1 VQIALVKSALRD
13 AVIAAEIP
21 GLDVYAY
28 VPDAPSVPC
37 FYPGEVTLDPLQ
49 TFGPGSD
56 NADIICRVLVSAA
69 DDADGQALLDQY
81 LSRSGT
87 HSIRAAISAARGAPG
102 ELALGGAADDLVI
115 TKIDGY
121 RLIATPNQE
130 LFYGA
135 QITVRVIGSE
145 EA

>member
-1 VQIALVKSALRD
+1 MQIATVKAAIRD

-21 GLDVYAY
+21 ELDCYSY
-28 VPDAPSVPC
+28 VPDNPSVPC
-37 FYPGEVTLDPLQ
+37 FYPGEVTIDPNQ
-49 TFGPGSD
+49 TFGGSD
-56 NADIICRVLVSAA
+56 SAEITCRVLVSAG

-81 LSRSGT
+81 LSRSGPY
-87 HSIRAAISAARGAPG
+87 SIRAALNAARGAPG
-102 ELALGGAADDLVI
+102 ELALGGAADDFVI

-121 RLIATPNQE
+121 RMIPTPNQE
-130 LFYGA
+130 LLYGA